1 MGIPVVSMVY
11 LGTVETLGQSYA
23 IIVEEDAKKFARQTI
38 TLLGDENSRQVMGE
52 AGVEYVK
59 LRWSVTRTSEQI
71 LSLCEEIVSPR
82 GEKVRFTLFRSSKWE
97 QFKWHMWEI
106 GLMYIFVGVFLLKE
120 QVQIG
125 FQRVFAFPDA
135 TR

>member
-1 MGIPVVSMVY
+1 MGIPVVSTAY
-11 LGTVETLGQSYA
+11 LGTIETLGQSYA

-52 AGVEYVK
+52 AGIKFVK

-82 GEKVRFTLFRSSKWE
+82 GEKGRFTLRRSSKWE
-97 QFKWHMWEI
+97 QFK
-106 GLMYIFVGVFLLKE
+106 
-120 QVQIG
+120 
-125 FQRVFAFPDA
+125 
-135 TR
+135 